1 MPKIVDHDARR
12 SEICAIAVSLIARGG
27 MEAATIREIAQE
39 SGYSKGVVEHYFENK
54 EELISGA
61 LDWINQCYERRVN
74 QATVGLTGVQALRKR
89 MQATVPTNKVIR
101 DEWKVRLVFWSM
113 AAIQEELRKAQE
125 QRFVRAADAF
135 ESDILS
141 ALRMG
146 ELNTER
152 KPGDLARQLVNAIA
166 GLSVVA
172 LHSRSLYTRIFILQ
186 EVEAMIAQ
194 LGEGFVNE
202 SPLRRAK

>member
-12 SEICAIAVSLIARGG
+12 SEISAVAVSLIARGG

-74 QATVGLTGVQALRKR
+74 QATIGLKGVMALRKR
-89 MQATVPTNKVIR
+89 MLATLPTNKVIR

-113 AAIQEELRKAQE
+113 AAIQEDLRKAQE
-125 QRFVRAADAF
+125 QRFERAADAF

-141 ALRMG
+141 AIHMS
-146 ELNTER
+146 ELSTER
-152 KPGDLARQLVNAIA
+152 KPADLARQLVNAIA

-172 LHSRSLYTRIFILQ
+172 LHSRTRYTRNFILE
-186 EVEAMIAQ
+186 EVESMIER
-194 LGEGFVNE
+194 LGDVYVDEAV
-202 SPLRRAK
+202 LRRAR